1 MFDMIYMSD
10 AKYQMKMQKIKKQ
23 NESRERKRKL
33 REERMKYFPRFNK
46 PPTSK
51 LALWAGFLL
60 MLEIIIFC
68 QYLAIKN
75 NDTTP
80 LVGVVGGI
88 GGWMSMFFSYNKK
101 STVENSR
108 NGIIFETA
116 MLAQQSTNNIVSE
129 EAVG

>member
-1 MFDMIYMSD
+1 MIYMTKSQYD
-10 AKYQMKMQKIKKQ
+10 SKLAKLQKR
-23 NESRERKRKL
+23 NESIERKRKL
-33 REERMKYFPRFNK
+33 REERMKYFPKFNM

-51 LALWAGFLL
+51 IALWAGFLL
-60 MLEIIIFC
+60 MLEVIIFC

-75 NDTTP
+75 CDSTP

-116 MLAQQSTNNIVSE
+116 MLEKQNVNTVSSE

>member
-1 MFDMIYMSD
+1 MIYMSD
-10 AKYQMKMQKIKKQ
+10 AKFQAQMRKEKER
-23 NESRERKRKL
+23 NASRERKRQL
-33 REERMKYFPRFNK
+33 REERMKYFPRFKK

-68 QYLAIKN
+68 QYLAITT

-101 STVENSR
+101 STTENSR
-108 NGIIFETA
+108 DGIIFETA
-116 MLAQQSTNNIVSE
+116 MAQITQQNTSLSN